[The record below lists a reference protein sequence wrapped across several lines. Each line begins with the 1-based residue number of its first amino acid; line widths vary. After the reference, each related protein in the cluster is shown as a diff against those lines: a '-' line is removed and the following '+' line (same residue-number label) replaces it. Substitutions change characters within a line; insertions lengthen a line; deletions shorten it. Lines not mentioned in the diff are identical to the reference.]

1 MQESDFMEVLFGSDA
16 SVQGHVAVS
25 SAHVDEV
32 CVNCH
37 PKFEFLN
44 SIQLLNMRY
53 FGLFQI
59 SSFILFILYKIEARE
74 LHMILHSLDRV
85 LLMTRQST
93 RY

>member
-1 MQESDFMEVLFGSDA
+1 MEVLFGSDV
-16 SVQGHVAVS
+16 SVRGPIAVS

-32 CVNCH
+32 CVNCP

-44 SIQLLNMRY
+44 SIQLLNTQY
-53 FGLFQI
+53 FGLFQL
-59 SSFILFILYKIEARE
+59 SSFILFILYRIEARE

-85 LLMTRQST
+85 LLMTCQST